1 MNFSNGLVKSLS
13 LFSTVLFAMI
23 FVEPVVGQEILHLK
37 YGDLNLIP
45 IDENSASK
53 TSLNEANAALHS
65 YSESAE
71 FQSEYYLILQFK
83 EILSTE
89 DRNELASQGVYLEQ
103 YIPDHAYFAR
113 LSKAVHLLGLV
124 EKGLTG
130 YAKPQPSN
138 KLSGSFFDFLQTTN
152 SGSYSIRASYSAS
165 MNEGVLRNLV
175 SILPGVSGF
184 EVDLSASYFMA
195 SVGSEEIFKL
205 AELPFINA
213 IEPHSDDVIFDSVEF
228 GSEYREG
235 SNGDVQST
243 HIRANMIKS
252 TSAGGLGLTGEGVVI
267 GIGDAVYQG
276 ETHVDLRGRR
286 LDLEPGL
293 SNNGSFS
300 DHGNH
305 TSSTA
310 AGNGALRPRFEGLAT
325 KATVYSMRTEDHF
338 LLGLNHQNPTVISSN
353 SWSTLDPVYG
363 GDFYGEKG
371 RYNLQSQSIDLLLRT
386 EKALLSVFSAGNSG
400 GGHSGYAE
408 NYLTLNPSYGAAKN
422 TLVVGRY
429 SFPTSFRTSSSYGPA
444 RDGRIKPDLI
454 AQHQVYSAVAF
465 NEYDLKQGSSMSTP
479 AVSGTAALLYQHFRN
494 LNAGKTPDGGLIKA
508 ILMNTADYLLD
519 EGPTYATGY
528 GLVNAR
534 RAAEVIT
541 SNQIQTDSIE
551 NGVSTNLVIQVPPA
565 IGGKAISQLKVML
578 YWTDKEAS
586 PYAGPALVNNLD
598 LVLSG
603 GGMDYLPWVLDSTR
617 ANVAF
622 PATLGID
629 AQNNTEQVLIDL
641 PTPGSYTAKITG
653 TAIPFGPQEFYLVYS
668 FILDELLI
676 THPMGGEKFFS
687 GQNKVVF
694 WDTQGNGE
702 SKWIDDAEYSLDGGA
717 SWSSFY
723 TNSNSPRASLEWTV
737 PTSELSEALVRIT
750 QGGRTSVS
758 APFTISE
765 PVVLSLVYPS
775 SGEVT
780 FTWNA
785 IFGAASYE
793 LMQLNGN
800 EEWEVIQTV
809 QGTTATIAKT
819 RIAGRSAWMSVRA
832 VDATGTVRSQRAD
845 AIQYV
850 SNNELPLALSDVV
863 GTPLDASISVDVL
876 ANDSDQDG
884 DKLFIKEV
892 TPAAHGSVTLR
903 DNQVILY
910 RPETGYAGL
919 DTFTY
924 TLVDGKGGSSIGS
937 VTVSV
942 ASGVLRETD
951 EAMPSEFQLMANYP
965 NPFNPSTT
973 IRYAVPMSSPVRL
986 SVFDTLG
993 RRVAVLVDSQQKA
1006 GWHDV
1011 TFQSGS
1017 LSSGMY
1023 FYRMEAGALNL
1034 SRIMLLLK

>member
-1 MNFSNGLVKSLS
+1 
-13 LFSTVLFAMI
+13 
-23 FVEPVVGQEILHLK
+23 
-37 YGDLNLIP
+37 
-45 IDENSASK
+45 
-53 TSLNEANAALHS
+53 
-65 YSESAE
+65 
-71 FQSEYYLILQFK
+71 
-83 EILSTE
+83 
-89 DRNELASQGVYLEQ
+89 
-103 YIPDHAYFAR
+103 
-113 LSKAVHLLGLV
+113 
-124 EKGLTG
+124 
-130 YAKPQPSN
+130 
-138 KLSGSFFDFLQTTN
+138 
-152 SGSYSIRASYSAS
+152 
-165 MNEGVLRNLV
+165 
-175 SILPGVSGF
+175 
-184 EVDLSASYFMA
+184 
-195 SVGSEEIFKL
+195 
-205 AELPFINA
+205 
-213 IEPHSDDVIFDSVEF
+213 
-228 GSEYREG
+228 
-235 SNGDVQST
+235 
-243 HIRANMIKS
+243 
-252 TSAGGLGLTGEGVVI
+252 
-267 GIGDAVYQG
+267 
-276 ETHVDLRGRR
+276 
-286 LDLEPGL
+286 
-293 SNNGSFS
+293 
-300 DHGNH
+300 
-305 TSSTA
+305 
-310 AGNGALRPRFEGLAT
+310 
-325 KATVYSMRTEDHF
+325 
-338 LLGLNHQNPTVISSN
+338 
-353 SWSTLDPVYG
+353 
-363 GDFYGEKG
+363 
-371 RYNLQSQSIDLLLRT
+371 
-386 EKALLSVFSAGNSG
+386 
-400 GGHSGYAE
+400 
-408 NYLTLNPSYGAAKN
+408 
-422 TLVVGRY
+422 
-429 SFPTSFRTSSSYGPA
+429 
-444 RDGRIKPDLI
+444 
-454 AQHQVYSAVAF
+454 
-465 NEYDLKQGSSMSTP
+465 
-479 AVSGTAALLYQHFRN
+479 
-494 LNAGKTPDGGLIKA
+494 
-508 ILMNTADYLLD
+508 
-519 EGPTYATGY
+519 
-528 GLVNAR
+528 
-534 RAAEVIT
+534 
-541 SNQIQTDSIE
+541 
-551 NGVSTNLVIQVPPA
+551 
-565 IGGKAISQLKVML
+565 
-578 YWTDKEAS
+578 
-586 PYAGPALVNNLD
+586 
-598 LVLSG
+598 
-603 GGMDYLPWVLDSTR
+603 
-617 ANVAF
+617 
-622 PATLGID
+622 
-629 AQNNTEQVLIDL
+629 
-641 PTPGSYTAKITG
+641 
-653 TAIPFGPQEFYLVYS
+653 
-668 FILDELLI
+668 
-676 THPMGGEKFFS
+676 
-687 GQNKVVF
+687 
-694 WDTQGNGE
+694 
-702 SKWIDDAEYSLDGGA
+702 
-717 SWSSFY
+717 
-723 TNSNSPRASLEWTV
+723 
-737 PTSELSEALVRIT
+737 
-750 QGGRTSVS
+750 VS